1 MFANKVKINM
11 STIPSG
17 ATGTTITVPI
27 NMTFQNVDNAEL
39 IDRVFVET
47 EVENAINPIIDYEKV
62 RFLPL
67 DLQGAYIDKIIYD
80 VYLLNPTQNYV
91 GFYGDIG
98 FTDDDIKFRKESF
111 KQTFLRLSFYDT
123 DNPLTQSLVSF
134 LTLYSELNSSDL
146 LQPGPGIIPGTPK
159 PANQIP
165 VNFVVES
172 PLLNP
177 MGSAEGYHLYDY
189 KSELNIGES
198 KYLYMRATL
207 ANAKTGKI
215 VNLMVKNVAQ
225 PIDKLVHELYTR
237 YKMVRTA
244 TGYYYEIDN
253 TYQGN
258 GISGQNNVTY
268 NTNTSVVKLYEIN
281 AT

>member
-1 MFANKVKINM
+1 MFANKFKINVTTI
-11 STIPSG
+11 ST
-17 ATGTTITVPI
+17 ATTATTITFPI

-67 DLQGAYIDKIIYD
+67 DLQNNQINKITYD
-80 VYLLNPTQNYV
+80 IYLLDQSQNYV
-91 GFYGDIG
+91 GFYGNVG

-111 KQTFLRLSFYDT
+111 KKTFLRLSFYDS
-123 DNPLTQSLVSF
+123 DNPLTQRLVSF
-134 LTLYSELNSSDL
+134 LTLFSELNSSDL
-146 LQPGPGIIPGTPK
+146 LPPGPGIIPGTPK

-165 VNFVVES
+165 INYVVES
-172 PLLNP
+172 PLFNP
-177 MGSAEGYHLYDY
+177 RGFAEGYHLYDF
-189 KSELNIGES
+189 KTELKIGES

-215 VNLMVKNVAQ
+215 INLMVKNTPQ

-237 YKMVRTA
+237 YKMTRTQ
-244 TGYYYEIDN
+244 TGYYYQIDD
-253 TYQGN
+253 TFQGN
-258 GISGQNNVTY
+258 NISGPNNVTY